1 MLKPKRIF
9 SILTLLC
16 VVMLSLA
23 VLDFTALH
31 DIRKEYV
38 SQDILKRL
46 DITLSKNAPHWTAN
60 KGEWDYLTAS
70 ILLRIILYFSV
81 FTFCLFF
88 YKKL

>member
-1 MLKPKRIF
+1 MVNLKQIF

-38 SQDILKRL
+38 SQDILKHL
-46 DITLSKNAPHWTAN
+46 DITLSKNPPT
-60 KGEWDYLTAS
+60 GRPT
-70 ILLRIILYFSV
+70 
-81 FTFCLFF
+81 
-88 YKKL
+88 